1 MPIKQKIKKLFQRKI
16 KHLKLNKRICPVCG
30 SVKRTKIL
38 NIDNWKKIDSK
49 GNIYAVDD
57 RNQRVTKRQLA
68 PEILINEVINAFNA
82 RYDVKKQVVE
92 TAIENVSFK
101 VPRILRET
109 TV

>member
-49 GNIYAVDD
+49 GNI
-57 RNQRVTKRQLA
+57 
-68 PEILINEVINAFNA
+68 
-82 RYDVKKQVVE
+82 
-92 TAIENVSFK
+92 
-101 VPRILRET
+101 
-109 TV
+109 